1 MRLAML
7 ALLLSIVFLLPTF
20 ARADHP
26 PCLHSQEA
34 SELESVPSSIERL
47 NLLRLYGRMTVGE
60 LIANVEN
67 YRPMQEGGYP
77 APVEEREELKRL
89 LRYWISVKS
98 SYWCVMVTS
107 IHEVR
112 ELEDVHGE
120 ARCMLEDMHSE
131 TQSFVP
137 RIRETRKKVEFYKEL
152 HRKVYSAIEVTED
165 LAAEIRDALA
175 REGHPV
181 PMG

>member
-1 MRLAML
+1 MRSVML
-7 ALLLSIVFLLPTF
+7 ALLLSIVFLLPLSVL
-20 ARADHP
+20 AGHP
-26 PCLHSQEA
+26 PCLHSQEV
-34 SELESVPSSIERL
+34 SELELAANSVERL
-47 NLLRLYGRMTVGE
+47 NLLRLYSRMTVSG
-60 LIANVEN
+60 LIVEVEN

-89 LRYWISVKS
+89 LRYWNSVKS
-98 SYWCVMVTS
+98 SYWCVMITS

-112 ELEDVHGE
+112 ELEGVHGE

-137 RIRETRKKVEFYKEL
+137 RIRKVRKKVEVYKEL
-152 HRKVYSAIEVTED
+152 HYKVDSAIEVTED

-175 REGHPV
+175 R
-181 PMG
+181 